1 MSAPQKIASQMRKVS
16 QLSSAL
22 GVSHVKQINPCLQN
36 CGQSYQILHT
46 AVLRQDVEIIGQNKK
61 SSEVREMED
70 GGGMEQ
76 QEVEWSCLP
85 LPVKRWEQE
94 VDLRSGATFS
104 VVGETKKN

>member
-1 MSAPQKIASQMRKVS
+1 MR
-16 QLSSAL
+16 
-22 GVSHVKQINPCLQN
+22 HVKQINPCLQN

-61 SSEVREMED
+61 SSEVREMEG

-85 LPVKRWEQE
+85 LPAKRWEQE
-94 VDLRSGATFS
+94 VDMRSGVTLS
-104 VVGETKKN
+104 VVEKRRRT